1 MSATIEIQEDLFCE
15 MISSLLDK
23 ADTKEQV
30 EWLKN
35 YGANFYDLKLYK
47 FVETKHSVSSGFF
60 SEITAKFWNDAVQYK
75 HITWEALKEIIT
87 TDFYGK
93 HLGLGFDC
101 KQTVTDITFTMEE
114 YGSDK
119 AKRYYSATLLKSI
132 AANHE
137 LVDEDLFSFTKAV
150 MPNNDVCVV
159 FKIVKAEQE
168 HFYNIAQDPT

>member
-23 ADTKEQV
+23 VDTKEQV
-30 EWLKN
+30 EWLKK

-47 FVETKHSVSSGFF
+47 FVESKHGVSSGFF

-93 HLGLGFDC
+93 HLGLGLIANKPLPILLLLWKNMVVI
-101 KQTVTDITFTMEE
+101 KQNVII
-114 YGSDK
+114 
-119 AKRYYSATLLKSI
+119 L
-132 AANHE
+132 
-137 LVDEDLFSFTKAV
+137 
-150 MPNNDVCVV
+150 P
-159 FKIVKAEQE
+159 
-168 HFYNIAQDPT
+168 HF

>member
-1 MSATIEIQEDLFCE
+1 MSATIEIQENLFCE

-23 ADTKEQV
+23 VDTKEQV

-35 YGANFYDLKLYK
+35 YGVNFYDLKLYE
-47 FVETKHSVSSGFF
+47 FVESKHVVSSAFF
-60 SEITAKFWNDAVQYK
+60 NEITAKFWNNTVQYK
-75 HITWEALKEIIT
+75 HFTWEALKEIIST
-87 TDFYGK
+87 EFYGK
-93 HLGLGFDC
+93 HISFGFDC
-101 KQTVTDITFTMEE
+101 KQTVTDITCTMEE
-114 YGSDK
+114 YGSNI

-137 LVDEDLFSFTKAV
+137 LVNEDLFSFTKAV

-168 HFYNIAQDPT
+168 HFYNITQDPI

>member
-15 MISSLLDK
+15 MIFSLLDK
-23 ADTKEQV
+23 VDTKEQV
-30 EWLKN
+30 DWLKN

-47 FVETKHSVSSGFF
+47 YVENKHGISSGFF
-60 SEITAKFWNDAVQYK
+60 TDITTKFWDDAIQYK
-75 HITWEALKEIIT
+75 HLTWEALKEIIT
-87 TDFYGK
+87 TNFYEK

-132 AANHE
+132 AATHE
-137 LVDEDLFSFTKAV
+137 LVNEDLFSFTKAI

-168 HFYNIAQDPT
+168 YFYNITEMPI

>member
-1 MSATIEIQEDLFCE
+1 MSATIEIQENLFCE

-23 ADTKEQV
+23 ADTKDQV

-47 FVETKHSVSSGFF
+47 FVEGKHAVSAEFF
-60 SEITAKFWNDAVQYK
+60 TEITTKFWNDTVQYK
-75 HITWEALKEIIT
+75 HINWAALKDIIT
-87 TDFYGK
+87 TDFYDK
-93 HLGLGFDC
+93 YLGLGFDC
-101 KQTVTDITFTMEE
+101 KQTITDITFAKEA

-132 AANHE
+132 TANHE
-137 LVDEDLFSFTKAV
+137 LVNEDMFSFTKAV
-150 MPNNDVCVV
+150 MPNNVVCVV

-168 HFYNIAQDPT
+168 YFYNITQDPI

>member
-15 MISSLLDK
+15 MIFSLLDK

-35 YGANFYDLKLYK
+35 YGVNFYDLKLYK
-47 FVETKHSVSSGFF
+47 FVETKHGISSEFF

>member
-1 MSATIEIQEDLFCE
+1 MSATIEIQENLFCE

-23 ADTKEQV
+23 VDINEQV

-35 YGANFYDLKLYK
+35 YGVNFYDLKLYK
-47 FVETKHSVSSGFF
+47 YVESKHGVSEAFF
-60 SEITAKFWNDAVQYK
+60 NEITTNFWNDAVQYK
-75 HITWEALKEIIT
+75 HLTWEALKDIIT

-101 KQTVTDITFTMEE
+101 KQTVTDITCTMED

-132 AANHE
+132 AVNHE
-137 LVDEDLFSFTKAV
+137 LVDEDLFSFTKAI

-168 HFYNIAQDPT
+168 YYYDIAEMPI

>member
-1 MSATIEIQEDLFCE
+1 MSATIEIQENLFCE
-15 MISSLLDK
+15 MIAALLDK
-23 ADTKEQV
+23 ADIKDQV

-47 FVETKHSVSSGFF
+47 FVEDKHAVSAEFF
-60 SEITAKFWNDAVQYK
+60 TEITAKFWNDTVQYK
-75 HITWEALKEIIT
+75 HLTWEALKEIIA
-87 TDFYGK
+87 TDFYEK

-101 KQTVTDITFTMEE
+101 KQTVTDITCTMQE
-114 YGSDK
+114 YGSDI

-137 LVDEDLFSFTKAV
+137 LGNEDLFSFTKAV

-159 FKIVKAEQE
+159 FKIVKEEQE
-168 HFYNIAQDPT
+168 YYYDITEMPI

>member
-23 ADTKEQV
+23 VDTLEQV

-47 FVETKHSVSSGFF
+47 YVENKHGVSPEFF
-60 SEITAKFWNDAVQYK
+60 SEITTKFWDDVVKYK
-75 HITWEALKEIIT
+75 HLTWADLKAIIT
-87 TDFYGK
+87 TDFYDK

-101 KQTVTDITFTMEE
+101 KQTVTDITCTMET
-114 YGSDK
+114 YGTDK

-132 AANHE
+132 AANHN

-168 HFYNIAQDPT
+168 YFYNISQLPT

>member
-1 MSATIEIQEDLFCE
+1 MSATIEIQENLFCE

-23 ADTKEQV
+23 VDTKEQV

-35 YGANFYDLKLYK
+35 YGVNFYDLKLYR
-47 FVETKHSVSSGFF
+47 FVESKHAVSAEFF
-60 SEITAKFWNDAVQYK
+60 TEITTNFWNDTVQYK
-75 HITWEALKEIIT
+75 HINWAALKDIIT
-87 TDFYGK
+87 TDFYDK
-93 HLGLGFDC
+93 YLGLGFDC
-101 KQTVTDITFTMEE
+101 KQTITDITFTKEV

-132 AANHE
+132 ADNHE
-137 LVDEDLFSFTKAV
+137 LVNEDVFSFTKAV

-168 HFYNIAQDPT
+168 HFYNITQDPI